1 MIIDFHTHIFP
12 DKIANKTISY
22 LMEKGDIPS
31 FSDGKASGLL
41 EKMEIAGVDI
51 SVALP
56 AMTNPTQF
64 DSINRYAMEINEQY
78 KNSKKRIISFGGIHP
93 SCDDIESKMR
103 FIKESG
109 FSGIK
114 IHPDYQGTFFDD
126 EKYIRILECAKDYDL
141 IVVTHTGYDC
151 GFKGEPIKCTPSIA
165 KSVINRVKH
174 NKLVLAHLGGNE
186 MLGESLDMLC
196 GLDVYLDTA
205 YVLNYVSESM
215 FKEFIK
221 RHGEDRILFASDSPW
236 SDIKENVEK
245 IKSFGLDK
253 EIENKIFYKNASK
266 LLGL

>member
-22 LMEKGDIPS
+22 LMEKGGIPS

-109 FSGIK
+109 FLGIK
-114 IHPDYQGTFFDD
+114 IHPDYQGVEYCNLARTYVEGGNYGVDFNHWRGSGNVKDIKFAPNAEIHVDTELIMHQWSGGGVVAAIKTAWKNGATVIVHNTF
-126 EKYIRILECAKDYDL
+126 DYDTF
-141 IVVTHTGYDC
+141 VTVEAYSVNPNALNKTC
-151 GFKGEPIKCTPSIA
+151 GEGCCPP
-165 KSVINRVKH
+165 
-174 NKLVLAHLGGNE
+174 
-186 MLGESLDMLC
+186 D
-196 GLDVYLDTA
+196 
-205 YVLNYVSESM
+205 
-215 FKEFIK
+215 EF
-221 RHGEDRILFASDSPW
+221 
-236 SDIKENVEK
+236 
-245 IKSFGLDK
+245 
-253 EIENKIFYKNASK
+253 
-266 LLGL
+266 

>member
-1 MIIDFHTHIFP
+1 M
-12 DKIANKTISY
+12 
-22 LMEKGDIPS
+22 
-31 FSDGKASGLL
+31 
-41 EKMEIAGVDI
+41 
-51 SVALP
+51 
-56 AMTNPTQF
+56 
-64 DSINRYAMEINEQY
+64 
-78 KNSKKRIISFGGIHP
+78 
-93 SCDDIESKMR
+93 
-103 FIKESG
+103 
-109 FSGIK
+109 
-114 IHPDYQGTFFDD
+114 
-126 EKYIRILECAKDYDL
+126 
-141 IVVTHTGYDC
+141 
-151 GFKGEPIKCTPSIA
+151 A